1 MVFIFVYII
10 MSECHKM
17 SDAELEKAV
26 DEMLDQMASEI
37 TPSKLIMSPDAVRRR
52 VIEILKKRGM
62 WVSNEVKKGGS
73 RSSRKRRTRRNKRS
87 GSKRSTRRR
96 R

>member
-1 MVFIFVYII
+1 

-17 SDAELEKAV
+17 SDAELEQAM

-37 TPSKLIMSPDAVRRR
+37 TPEMLARDPDVVRER
-52 VIEILKKRGM
+52 VKRILKKRGM
-62 WVSNEVKKGGS
+62 WVSNEVKKGGARTRS
-73 RSSRKRRTRRNKRS
+73 RNTRRRSSKNKKS
-87 GSKRSTRRR
+87 RSTRRR

>member
-1 MVFIFVYII
+1 

-73 RSSRKRRTRRNKRS
+73 RSTRKRSRKSSRK
-87 GSKRSTRRR
+87 KRSTRRR
-96 R
+96 RR

>member
-1 MVFIFVYII
+1 

-17 SDAELEKAV
+17 SDAELEQAV

-62 WVSNEVKKGGS
+62 WVSNEVKKGGAKS
-73 RSSRKRRTRRNKRS
+73 IRKRRSRR
-87 GSKRSTRRR
+87 SKSKKSRSTRRR
-96 R
+96 RR

>member
-1 MVFIFVYII
+1 

-37 TPSKLIMSPDAVRRR
+37 TPAKLIMSPDAVKRR

-62 WVSNEVKKGGS
+62 WVSNEVKKGGT
-73 RSSRKRRTRRNKRS
+73 RSSRKSRTRRSKSSRNKKN
-87 GSKRSTRRR
+87 KRSTRRR
-96 R
+96 RR

>member
-1 MVFIFVYII
+1 

-26 DEMLDQMASEI
+26 DDMLDQMASEI

-62 WVSNEVKKGGS
+62 WVSNEVKNGGT
-73 RSSRKRRTRRNKRS
+73 RSSRKRRTRRSKSSRN
-87 GSKRSTRRR
+87 KRSTRRR
-96 R
+96 RR

>member
-1 MVFIFVYII
+1 

-37 TPSKLIMSPDAVRRR
+37 TPSKLIMSPDSVRRR

-62 WVSNEVKKGGS
+62 WVSTEVKKGGS
-73 RSSRKRRTRRNKRS
+73 RNKKSRRSRRSKSSRQ
-87 GSKRSTRRR
+87 KRSTRRR
-96 R
+96 RR

>member
-1 MVFIFVYII
+1 

-17 SDAELEKAV
+17 SDAELEQLV

-37 TPSKLIMSPDAVRRR
+37 TPAMLFSDSNFVRKR
-52 VIEILKKRGM
+52 VKQILKERGM
-62 WVSNEVKKGGS
+62 WVSNDAEKGGA
-73 RSSRKRRTRRNKRS
+73 RKRTRRNRS
-87 GSKRSTRRR
+87 KKSRSTRRR

>member
-1 MVFIFVYII
+1 
-10 MSECHKM
+10 M

-73 RSSRKRRTRRNKRS
+73 RSTRKRSRKSSRK
-87 GSKRSTRRR
+87 KRSTRRR
-96 R
+96 RR

>member
-1 MVFIFVYII
+1 

-17 SDAELEKAV
+17 SDAELEQAV

-37 TPSKLIMSPDAVRRR
+37 TPAKLVMSPNAVRRR

-62 WVSNEVKKGGS
+62 WVSNEVKKGGAS
-73 RSSRKRRTRRNKRS
+73 KRSRTRRNKSSRKKRS
-87 GSKRSTRRR
+87 KKSTRRQR

>member
-1 MVFIFVYII
+1 

-17 SDAELEKAV
+17 SEAELEKAV
-26 DEMLDQMASEI
+26 DDMIDQMASEI
-37 TPSKLIMSPDAVRRR
+37 TPTKLIMSPDAVKQR

-62 WVSNEVKKGGS
+62 WIPTEVKKGGS
-73 RSSRKRRTRRNKRS
+73 RSKKSRSSRRRSTRR
-87 GSKRSTRRR
+87 RSTRRR

>member
-1 MVFIFVYII
+1 

-17 SDAELEKAV
+17 SEAELEAAV
-26 DEMLDQMASEI
+26 DEMLDLMAAEI
-37 TPSKLIMSPDAVRRR
+37 TPTKLIMSPDAVKQR

-62 WVSNEVKKGGS
+62 WIPTKKGGR
-73 RSSRKRRTRRNKRS
+73 RSKRTRSKRS
-87 GSKRSTRRR
+87 TNTRRRSRSTRRR

>member
-1 MVFIFVYII
+1 

-17 SDAELEKAV
+17 SDAELEQAV

-37 TPSKLIMSPDAVRRR
+37 TPAMLAMDSDAVRQR
-52 VIEILKKRGM
+52 VIRILKKRGM
-62 WVSNEVKKGGS
+62 WVSNEVKKGGAS
-73 RSSRKRRTRRNKRS
+73 KRTRRNKSSRKKRS
-87 GSKRSTRRR
+87 KKSTRRQR